1 MHLIVT
7 RTFPPEVGGMQ
18 NLMYGLAKSLSENV
32 MIKVFADQ
40 YPNQYNFDKE
50 LPFSIER
57 VGGPKIFK
65 KYRKANLVNTY
76 LENNKKVKAI
86 ISDHWKSLEN
96 IKTDIKKICLIHSK
110 EINHKKNSFIN
121 KRLVKILNN
130 CHTVV
135 ANSNFTKNL
144 AVSVGVDENN
154 IKVINPGVFPVD
166 KIDEKIYRSIEKK
179 LENRTPKL
187 ITIARFDKRK
197 NHEKIIM
204 ALRNLKEIYP
214 NIIYVCIGQ
223 GENID
228 NLKKLI
234 TELKLQNHVIFPK
247 NLTKDEKNSYLKCSD
262 VFVMPSITYKK
273 SIEGFGIVYL
283 EAAQFGVPSIGGK
296 DGGASDAI
304 DHEQTGYIC
313 DGNSLDDIYQSISNI
328 LENNKYKVFGRKA
341 KEVSKKFYW
350 SEIIKKYLEI
360 L

>member
-1 MHLIVT
+1 MHLIIT

-40 YPNQYNFDKE
+40 YPNQDNFDKE
-50 LPFSIER
+50 LSFSIER
-57 VGGPKIFK
+57 VSGPKIFK

-96 IKTDIKKICLIHSK
+96 INTDIKKICLIHSK

-121 KRLVKILNN
+121 KRLIKILNN
-130 CHTVV
+130 CNIVV
-135 ANSNFTKNL
+135 ANSNYTKHL
-144 AVSVGVDENN
+144 AINVGVDENK
-154 IKVINPGVFPVD
+154 IKVINPGVFPID
-166 KIDEKIYRSIEKK
+166 KIDEKIYKNIKKK
-179 LENRTPKL
+179 LEGRTPKL
-187 ITIARFDKRK
+187 ITVARFDKRK

-214 NIIYVCIGQ
+214 NIIYICIGQ
-223 GENID
+223 GEDID

-234 TELKLQNHVIFPK
+234 TELKLQNQIIFPK
-247 NLTKDEKNSYLKCSD
+247 NLTIEEKNSYLKCSD
-262 VFVMPSITYKK
+262 VFVMPSITYKN
-273 SIEGFGIVYL
+273 SVEGFGIVYL

-304 DHEQTGYIC
+304 NHGETGYIC

-328 LENNKYKVFGRKA
+328 LENNKYKVFGKRA
-341 KEVSKKFYW
+341 KEVSKNFYW
-350 SEIIKKYLEI
+350 SEIIKKYLDI